1 MRRNDLALPYAKH
14 KNRTGRRDLT
24 KPDNI
29 NILWETDIHYVN
41 TVRYGMVY
49 IMSIKDCFS
58 RKWISYEFS
67 KTCTAKDCIK
77 AVENAYVIRFPDGN
91 HHDLILRT
99 DNGQQY
105 ASETFKNTVKILRI
119 RSEYIQKHTSED
131 NGNIESFHN
140 SLKTD
145 YIWPNDL
152 ETFEDAE
159 NLMEYAF
166 TDYNSVRP
174 HSSIDYLPPDE
185 FERRL
190 RAEDGFR
197 YKFLENI
204 S

>member
-1 MRRNDLALPYAKH
+1 
-14 KNRTGRRDLT
+14 
-24 KPDNI
+24 
-29 NILWETDIHYVN
+29 
-41 TVRYGMVY
+41 
-49 IMSIKDCFS
+49 MSIKDCFS
-58 RKWISYEFS
+58 KKWISYEFS

-77 AVENAYVIRFPDGN
+77 AVEKAYAIRFPDGN

-99 DNGQQY
+99 DNGPQY
-105 ASETFKNTVKILRI
+105 VSETFKNTVKILGI
-119 RSEYIQKHTSED
+119 RSEYIQKHTPED
-131 NGNIESFHN
+131 NGDIESFHN

-166 TDYNSVRP
+166 NDYNSVRP

-190 RAEDGFR
+190 REEEGFMD
-197 YKFLENI
+197 KFLEERKRKEEKRMKNRIERKRRLMENVSLEDGI
-204 S
+204 SVQN